1 MAGRNIG
8 VAVDFSSC
16 SKAALRWASTN
27 LTRSGDKLILI
38 HVKSS
43 YQNEQGAV
51 HLWEQSGSCEWSCL
65 FSILVCFEFDSMCLM
80 WSCLLI
86 MLVYSGVFSAL
97 IPLAE
102 FSDVTK
108 TYSVSPDKETI
119 EILTQVANQR
129 GVRIISHFICTFPVL
144 NSWFFSPS
152 LEVALLISWL
162 LSCWICMATDWS
174 LCKDTLRRPCK
185 EAVRSSWPGSPQL
198 HGYRE

>member
-27 LTRSGDKLILI
+27 LTR
-38 HVKSS
+38 
-43 YQNEQGAV
+43 
-51 HLWEQSGSCEWSCL
+51 
-65 FSILVCFEFDSMCLM
+65 
-80 WSCLLI
+80 
-86 MLVYSGVFSAL
+86 SAL

-129 GVRIISHFICTFPVL
+129 GI
-144 NSWFFSPS
+144 
-152 LEVALLISWL
+152 EVFAKILYGDPAKKLYEAVDL
-162 LSCWICMATDWS
+162 VPLSCMVIGS
-174 LCKDTLRRPCK
+174 RGLSTLKRALMGSVSTYIVNHAACPVTVVK
-185 EAVRSSWPGSPQL
+185 ENM
-198 HGYRE
+198 

>member
-8 VAVDFSSC
+8 IAVDFSSC

-51 HLWEQSGSCEWSCL
+51 HLWEQSGSP
-65 FSILVCFEFDSMCLM
+65 
-80 WSCLLI
+80 
-86 MLVYSGVFSAL
+86 L

-129 GVRIISHFICTFPVL
+129 GI
-144 NSWFFSPS
+144 
-152 LEVALLISWL
+152 EVFAKILYGDPAKKLYEAVDL
-162 LSCWICMATDWS
+162 VPLSCMVIGS
-174 LCKDTLRRPCK
+174 RGLSTLKRALMGSVSTYIVNHAACPVTVVK
-185 EAVRSSWPGSPQL
+185 ENM
-198 HGYRE
+198 

>member
-38 HVKSS
+38 H
-43 YQNEQGAV
+43 
-51 HLWEQSGSCEWSCL
+51 SGSP
-65 FSILVCFEFDSMCLM
+65 
-80 WSCLLI
+80 
-86 MLVYSGVFSAL
+86 L

-129 GVRIISHFICTFPVL
+129 GI
-144 NSWFFSPS
+144 
-152 LEVALLISWL
+152 EVFAKILYGDPAKKLYEAVDL
-162 LSCWICMATDWS
+162 VPLSCMVIGS
-174 LCKDTLRRPCK
+174 RGLSTLKRALMGSVSTYIVNHAACPVTVVK
-185 EAVRSSWPGSPQL
+185 ENM
-198 HGYRE
+198 